1 MTDLLSVARD
11 RNWGEGGERGGR
23 EGKGGEGLVLRPT
36 PRSMLPSEVPVG
48 GGCAEFPTVR
58 TFSSPRVSTLPVYF
72 PAGRIS
78 TTFKKP
84 GG

>member
-1 MTDLLSVARD
+1 M
-11 RNWGEGGERGGR
+11 ERGRGRGER

-58 TFSSPRVSTLPVYF
+58 TSACSNSSRLFSYGKENLDHRSP
-72 PAGRIS
+72 
-78 TTFKKP
+78 
-84 GG
+84 